1 MAGETVT
8 TGISFG
14 KFDGKNLWFASK
26 IKEYYLTDNLM

>member
-14 KFDGKNLWFASK
+14 KFGGKNLWFASK
-26 IKEYYLTDNLM
+26 KLFNPI